1 MEKQEQKNIG
11 TSYNLGKSGRS
22 HLRTSR
28 FACYETE
35 DTVSP
40 TNRKPRQKPRQGK
53 SVYNTPA
60 LHYSNAPWE
69 IFSGIAA
76 CL

>member
-11 TSYNLGKSGRS
+11 TSCNLGKFGRS

-28 FACYETE
+28 FVCHETE
-35 DTVSP
+35 DTVFLAN
-40 TNRKPRQKPRQGK
+40 TEPRHGK
-53 SVYNTPA
+53 SVYNTPS

-69 IFSGIAA
+69 IFPVIAV